1 MHSHTYHS
9 LQRIPFSWLRGYW
22 YFQDASLTPRVLV
35 KVAKRRGL
43 TGIALCNHDTSMGSK
58 EFHYWGKKTDLLTI
72 SGQEITKYFPNKRR
86 AKQWGHILAYG
97 VENIPM
103 KIRFAPMPEFI
114 EWMEEENAVI
124 VLAHPFDLSGSA
136 PAPGYSKRSGKILL
150 ENLKFFSKVETH
162 NGFQPY
168 RNNLVAQAVCNR
180 LGLPGIG
187 GSDSH
192 HHKMVGRC
200 YTEFEENIETTEDL
214 LEILRKNRGFQPK
227 GFGSQ
232 KDTWEYWFIS
242 LGLRYEWNLRR
253 DLHRHLSPSPRVFV
267 EKDLLW
273 DYLFYDAKYGTPMK
287 IWLLAAIK
295 YLVPFSLLV
304 LDLQVPRMLNKA
316 YKREQKILKYLKSLN
331 QEIFK
336 RKQQEIGK
344 WL

>member
-1 MHSHTYHS
+1 
-9 LQRIPFSWLRGYW
+9 
-22 YFQDASLTPRVLV
+22 
-35 KVAKRRGL
+35 
-43 TGIALCNHDTSMGSK
+43 
-58 EFHYWGKKTDLLTI
+58 
-72 SGQEITKYFPNKRR
+72 
-86 AKQWGHILAYG
+86 
-97 VENIPM
+97 
-103 KIRFAPMPEFI
+103 
-114 EWMEEENAVI
+114 
-124 VLAHPFDLSGSA
+124 
-136 PAPGYSKRSGKILL
+136 
-150 ENLKFFSKVETH
+150 
-162 NGFQPY
+162 
-168 RNNLVAQAVCNR
+168 
-180 LGLPGIG
+180 
-187 GSDSH
+187 
-192 HHKMVGRC
+192 MVGRC

-214 LEILRKNRGFQPK
+214 LEILRKNGGFQPK

-267 EKDLLW
+267 EKDSLW

-316 YKREQKILKYLKSLN
+316 YKREQKILKDLKSLN

-336 RKQQEIGK
+336 RKQQEVGK